1 MRSSGSGIL
10 AGQGRADQGR
20 AEQGRAEQGWG
31 GWAGAAGLVGVG
43 EAFSCILAA
52 GTLGSAC
59 WLERCF
65 RLMKV

>member
-20 AEQGRAEQGWG
+20 AGQGRTGLSR
-31 GWAGAAGLVGVG
+31 AGAAGLVGVG